1 MILFAAACVDE
12 AMTLAAEPAAPTI
25 VAAPAGRLSATLRDI
40 HGEQAPSVAVHEIT
54 ARMGETAF
62 GALIALFALPCLVPA
77 PPGVSQLLALPLLL
91 VSSQAALGAASP
103 WLPGVVR
110 RRRISQSRLGQAL
123 ASALPA
129 LDRIE
134 ACARPRLT
142 FLFNPTAERMI
153 GAVCALLALAS
164 MIPIPLAH
172 MVPALTAG
180 IFGLALMQRDGVL
193 LLTGAGL
200 TALSG
205 AVFTAGAG
213 ALVTVC
219 HHLFPRLAALI

>member
-1 MILFAAACVDE
+1 
-12 AMTLAAEPAAPTI
+12 MTLAADPASPPL
-25 VAAPAGRLSATLRDI
+25 APAPGRLLSRTLRDI

-54 ARMGETAF
+54 TRMGETAF
-62 GALIALFALPCLVPA
+62 GALIALFSLPCLIPA

-103 WLPGVVR
+103 WLPGAIR
-110 RRRISQSRLGQAL
+110 RRRISQTRLGQAL
-123 ASALPA
+123 ARALPA

-134 ACARPRLT
+134 ASARPRLT
-142 FLFNPTAERMI
+142 FLFNPPAERLA
-153 GAVCALLALAS
+153 GAVCALLALVS
-164 MIPIPLAH
+164 MVPIPLAH

-193 LLTGAGL
+193 LLAGAGL

-205 AVFTAGAG
+205 AVVTAGAG

-219 HHLFPRLAALI
+219 HHLFPRLAGLI